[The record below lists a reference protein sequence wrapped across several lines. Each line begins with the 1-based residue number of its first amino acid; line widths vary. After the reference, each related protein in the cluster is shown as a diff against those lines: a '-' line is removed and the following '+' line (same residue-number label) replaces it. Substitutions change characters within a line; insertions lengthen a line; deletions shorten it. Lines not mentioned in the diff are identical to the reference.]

1 MRPWTASL
9 RACRAAAP
17 SRVPLLPGRVQ
28 QRAYARRAS
37 PAPDAADAADE
48 AADGV
53 VDWEN
58 AFRINPEAKVVET
71 EAGALPL
78 SPVMDPEF
86 WDRRAQH
93 KRPKAKPT
101 VGALQNSVER
111 QVSRSPYGE

>member
-1 MRPWTASL
+1 MRPWTGSL
-9 RACRAAAP
+9 RACRARAC
-17 SRVPLLPGRVQ
+17 SRALLFPARVH
-28 QRAYARRAS
+28 QRPYARRAP
-37 PAPDAADAADE
+37 PARAGADAADE
-48 AADGV
+48 PAADV
-53 VDWEN
+53 LDWES
-58 AFRINPEAKVVET
+58 AFRIDPEAKLVET

-93 KRPKAKPT
+93 TRPKPKAT

>member
-1 MRPWTASL
+1 MRPWTGSL
-9 RACRAAAP
+9 RAGRAVAS
-17 SRVPLLPGRVQ
+17 SRVLLRPGRDQ
-28 QRAYARRAS
+28 QRPYARRAP
-37 PAPDAADAADE
+37 PAREAAGAVDEPADA
-48 AADGV
+48 V

-58 AFRINPEAKVVET
+58 AFRVDARAKVVET
-71 EAGALPL
+71 AAGALPL

>member
-1 MRPWTASL
+1 MRPWTGSL
-9 RACRAAAP
+9 RACRAVAS
-17 SRVPLLPGRVQ
+17 SRVLLFPGRVQ
-28 QRAYARRAS
+28 QRSYARRAS
-37 PAPDAADAADE
+37 PARAAADTADEPAAD
-48 AADGV
+48 V

-58 AFRINPEAKVVET
+58 AFRIDPEAKVVET

-101 VGALQNSVER
+101 VGALSNSVER